1 MKRLLFLLTL
11 SSFNFAL
18 GMQRIGVHGLQSIA
32 PRAIAA
38 GGGSYLLE
46 SMRQYGNSSRG
57 GGLFRPS
64 GMFLDMSRNQALK
77 LFGMQDG
84 FDDKALHAQ
93 YKKLAKK
100 WHPDVNR
107 DNPKQAEAKFKELQE
122 AYGVLQQKVDSS
134 SRATSSSHSSAT
146 QQGHAAYSQD
156 DFATYQEQKSMFKA
170 RGYSVIYQGTNGF
183 CRAYKIIDDKNG
195 KEYTVH
201 SKDTGVFTRSY
212 EVYDEKGACIKS
224 FTLPKASFMLILL
237 LNELE
242 RYMKSQ

>member
-11 SSFNFAL
+11 SSFNFAVS
-18 GMQRIGVHGLQSIA
+18 MQRIGMQGLQSIA
-32 PRAIAA
+32 PCAMAV

-46 SMRQYGNSSRG
+46 SMRQYGSTSRG
-57 GGLFRPS
+57 GGLFKPS
-64 GMFLDMSRNQALK
+64 GMLLDMNRNQALK
-77 LFGMQDG
+77 LFGIQDG
-84 FDDKALHAQ
+84 FDDEALRTQ

-100 WHPDVNR
+100 WHPDLNR

-134 SRATSSSHSSAT
+134 ARNNSYSQGSAT

-170 RGYSVIYQGTNGF
+170 RGYSIIYQGTNGF

-212 EVYDEKGACIKS
+212 EVYDDKGVCIKS
-224 FTLPKASFMLILL
+224 FTLPKAGFVLILL
-237 LNELE
+237 LQELE